1 MTLPA
6 GVSSHHTVWVHPPGA
21 EPHPLRYAVDGD
33 RLICFGD
40 GMLDGIS
47 DGARVSVT
55 IHEIAG
61 GHEVAAFGVAVR
73 DLPAAEVPTEALL
86 ELLAH
91 VPLGRNLDDV
101 EQSLARYR
109 DARRVVALVA

>member
-1 MTLPA
+1 MTLPN
-6 GVSSHHTVWVHPPGA
+6 GVSSHHTVWVRPPGA

-40 GMLDGIS
+40 GTLEGVR
-47 DGARVSVT
+47 DGARVALT

-61 GHEVAAFGVAVR
+61 GHQVAAFGAAVR
-73 DLPAAEVPTEALL
+73 ELRAAEVPTEALL

-91 VPLGRNLDDV
+91 VPLGRSLEDV
-101 EQSLARYR
+101 ELNLARYR
-109 DARRVVALVA
+109 DARRVVALVV